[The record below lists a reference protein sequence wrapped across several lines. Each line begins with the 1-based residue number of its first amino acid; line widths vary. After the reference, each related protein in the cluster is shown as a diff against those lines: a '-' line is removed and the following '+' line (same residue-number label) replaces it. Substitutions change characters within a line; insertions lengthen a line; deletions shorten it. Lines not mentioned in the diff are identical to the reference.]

1 MAPNYVDPVTRGNA
15 SSIVN
20 GIFIALV
27 LIVVT
32 LRFYCRT
39 SAGALRLGWDDVMI
53 SLALLFTLG
62 LTAVVILAEK
72 LYGWDRHV
80 WDIPTDRITN
90 ANIIALV
97 AKIVFSLAATF
108 TRLSLCAFYY
118 RLVKDSGIRWFKTIV
133 HVTNAFTIAVCVAFL
148 FISIFQ
154 CTPVKFYWEF
164 PPTTAGTCMN
174 EGKATLAAGII
185 NLFNDFLCAVIPI
198 PLVMNLHMPLKQ
210 RVGVCVLF
218 GLGFIVIVA
227 GSVRTYFIWKGLMQ
241 SYDETWYAYPL
252 WICAAVEID
261 VGVVSTPLSSAQ
273 LWRCGT
279 DRKDL
284 CLCTGAQVPPTLLP
298 GIIPNITKR
307 ILWRTSLAD
316 TLRGALVHH
325 QLSQKQQIQHHHQ
338 NSMELAIEVL
348 SIARIGAVTQS

>member
-1 MAPNYVDPVTRGNA
+1 MRLPPLSVLITWPAPNYVDPVTRGNA

-27 LIVVT
+27 LVVVT

-39 SAGALRLGWDDVMI
+39 STGALRLGWDDVMI

-62 LTAVVILAEK
+62 LAAVVMLAEK

-80 WDIPTDRITN
+80 WDIPPDRITN

-118 RLVKDSGIRWFKTIV
+118 RLVKDSGIRWFKTVV
-133 HVTNAFTIAVCVAFL
+133 HLTNAFTIAVCVAFL

-218 GLGFIVIVA
+218 GLGFVVIVA
-227 GSVRTYFIWKGLMQ
+227 GSVRTYFICK
-241 SYDETWYAYPL
+241 SVN
-252 WICAAVEID
+252 I
-261 VGVVSTPLSSAQ
+261 VV
-273 LWRCGT
+273 
-279 DRKDL
+279 
-284 CLCTGAQVPPTLLP
+284 V
-298 GIIPNITKR
+298 
-307 ILWRTSLAD
+307 
-316 TLRGALVHH
+316 
-325 QLSQKQQIQHHHQ
+325 
-338 NSMELAIEVL
+338 IE
-348 SIARIGAVTQS
+348 S